1 MAKVI
6 AVLQAKRQLNCFLFE
21 GQHQEIN
28 KLAHGL
34 NITKSDYV
42 RLLIDVDRAGLIPD
56 NLKSKLLD
64 KRGRRIS
71 QTRFFIR
78 LSKEHLGRLSQQA
91 DKFSAT
97 VSAYFRALLS
107 IPLVPGTGQDAV
119 IVIDAKEL
127 ANLVRAIRG
136 DLGRIGKNVNQIAYG
151 LNVLQKQRAFPTDYV
166 RELFTACERRLA
178 DCDDHLAQLSEQ
190 ILVVIELLVSLDSEH
205 VPFVNG
211 GADIREGRLDLD
223 QEKMN

>member
-1 MAKVI
+1 MDSNIKEVDVHLPARQK
-6 AVLQAKRQLNCFLFE
+6 ASLKKQAL
-21 GQHQEIN
+21 
-28 KLAHGL
+28 GL
-34 NITKSDYV
+34 DMSLSEYA
-42 RLLIDVDRAGLIPD
+42 RLVV
-56 NLKSKLLD
+56 LLD
-64 KRGRRIS
+64 KLQLVSENLKLKLVAKNFNAKNTARI
-71 QTRFFIR
+71 RFR
-78 LSKEHLGRLSQQA
+78 VAEHVYEHVSRQA
-91 DKFSAT
+91 EKYGMS
-97 VSAYFRALLS
+97 VSSYLRALLS
-107 IPLVPGTGQDAV
+107 VPVMPGSGEDA
-119 IVIDAKEL
+119 IVVVNTKEFKDQIS
-127 ANLVRAIRG
+127 AIRG
-136 DLGRIGKNVNQIAYG
+136 DLGRIGNNVNQIAYG